1 MKDYPSRNINKK
13 ERKNMTEVKKEV
25 SKKTET
31 VKKSFQLPELKDL
44 LQAGAHF
51 GHKKSAWNPRMKK
64 YIYDER
70 NGIHIIDLVKTLEK
84 LEEALKKLSKA
95 SSKGN
100 ILIVGTKGQAATI
113 VQKVATENG
122 MFYINR
128 RWPGGLF
135 TNFDGIKRSVEG
147 LIKMEEKL
155 ARGGE
160 GLVKKEIL
168 LMKKDVERLN
178 RMYQGIKFMDKLPE
192 AIIVIDSKIEEN
204 AIKEAINMHIPI
216 IALIDTNCNPDLID
230 YPVPANDDS
239 LKSIDLFVGL
249 FGKVVAESQ
258 KALSVISLRRNHIAT
273 LERLSREYEEERER
287 QIQMENEE
295 RERMR
300 ALRDGKIKESVQG
313 SLIRVVKKE
322 KDIDADIIAAEAVKE
337 KEDSKSVEELGLSAR
352 IVKSLVDSGIVN
364 VGMLKTLSKDEL
376 ADIKGIGA
384 KAVEDILKA
393 IK

>member
-1 MKDYPSRNINKK
+1 MEQTTKK
-13 ERKNMTEVKKEV
+13 V
-25 SKKTET
+25 SEKTKT
-31 VKKSFQLPELKDL
+31 VNKSFQLPELKDL

-135 TNFDGIKRSVEG
+135 TNFDGIKKSVEG

-168 LMKKDVERLN
+168 LMRKEVERLN

-239 LKSIDLFVGL
+239 LKSIELFANL
-249 FGKVVAESQ
+249 FGKVVTESP
-258 KALSVISLRRNHIAT
+258 KALSVVSLRRDHTAT
-273 LERLSREYEEERER
+273 LERLSREYEEEKER
-287 QIQMENEE
+287 QIKMENEE

-300 ALRDGKIKESVQG
+300 ALRDGKVKDSAQG

-352 IVKSLVDSGIVN
+352 IVKSLLDSGIVN
-364 VGMLKTLSKDEL
+364 VGMLKTLGKDEL
-376 ADIKGIGA
+376 SEIKGIGA
-384 KAVEDILKA
+384 KAVEDIIKA

>member
-1 MKDYPSRNINKK
+1 MD
-13 ERKNMTEVKKEV
+13 T
-25 SKKTET
+25 
-31 VKKSFQLPELKDL
+31 
-44 LQAGAHF
+44 
-51 GHKKSAWNPRMKK
+51 KKSAWNPRMKK

-239 LKSIDLFVGL
+239 LKSIDLFVNL

-258 KALSVISLRRNHIAT
+258 KALSVISLRRDHIAT

-287 QIQMENEE
+287 QIKMENEE

-300 ALRDGKIKESVQG
+300 ALRDGKIKESAQG

>member
-1 MKDYPSRNINKK
+1 
-13 ERKNMTEVKKEV
+13 MTEVKKEV

>member
-1 MKDYPSRNINKK
+1 
-13 ERKNMTEVKKEV
+13 MTEVKKEV

-239 LKSIDLFVGL
+239 LKSIDLFVNL

-258 KALSVISLRRNHIAT
+258 KALSVISLRRDHIAT

-287 QIQMENEE
+287 QIKMENEE

-376 ADIKGIGA
+376 GDIKGIGA
-384 KAVEDILKA
+384 KTVEDILKA

>member
-1 MKDYPSRNINKK
+1 
-13 ERKNMTEVKKEV
+13 MTEVKKEV

-216 IALIDTNCNPDLID
+216 IALIDTNCNPYSD
-230 YPVPANDDS
+230 
-239 LKSIDLFVGL
+239 
-249 FGKVVAESQ
+249 
-258 KALSVISLRRNHIAT
+258 R
-273 LERLSREYEEERER
+273 
-287 QIQMENEE
+287 
-295 RERMR
+295 
-300 ALRDGKIKESVQG
+300 
-313 SLIRVVKKE
+313 
-322 KDIDADIIAAEAVKE
+322 
-337 KEDSKSVEELGLSAR
+337 KSV
-352 IVKSLVDSGIVN
+352 V
-364 VGMLKTLSKDEL
+364 
-376 ADIKGIGA
+376 
-384 KAVEDILKA
+384 
-393 IK
+393 